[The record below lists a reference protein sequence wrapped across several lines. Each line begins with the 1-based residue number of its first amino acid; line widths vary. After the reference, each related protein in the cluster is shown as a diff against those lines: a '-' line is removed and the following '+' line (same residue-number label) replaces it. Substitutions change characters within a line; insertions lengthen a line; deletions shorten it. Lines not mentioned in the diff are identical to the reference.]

1 MCGMQFSEVSR
12 GLFNMQY
19 IYIGLGGFSNLFVNV
34 YRVFQAS
41 LIDFRKC
48 IGNSMASIE
57 IEIAVVSGF
66 STVF

>member
-1 MCGMQFSEVSR
+1 
-12 GLFNMQY
+12 MQY